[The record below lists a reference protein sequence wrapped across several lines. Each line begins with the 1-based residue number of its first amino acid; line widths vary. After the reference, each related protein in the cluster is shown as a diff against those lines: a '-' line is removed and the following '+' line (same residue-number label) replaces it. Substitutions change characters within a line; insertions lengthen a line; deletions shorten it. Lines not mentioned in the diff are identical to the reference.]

1 MSFYAYMR
9 LTQTSKIDKISP
21 NLNLMNKVNAMQFI
35 DLKTQSKRIETQ
47 LFARIKAVIE
57 HGGFIMGPEVQE
69 LEQVLATYVG
79 VEHALAVSSGTDALL
94 IALMALGVTAGDEVI
109 TTPFSFFATAEV
121 IALLGA
127 KPVFVDIHPD
137 TYNINP
143 ALIEAAITPK
153 TKAIMP
159 VSLYGQCA
167 DFDAINA
174 IAARH
179 NLPVIEDACQSFG
192 ATYKGKKSCGLTT
205 IGCTSFFPSK
215 PLGCFGDGGA
225 CFTNDADLA
234 ARMNEIRTHG
244 QAKRYHH
251 TSLGIN
257 GRLDTLQAAILL
269 EKMAIFPEEV
279 ELRHEIAERY
289 QRLLPVDVKKPTIE
303 AHNTSVYAQYTIEVE
318 NREAIQAALQEKG
331 IPTAVHYP
339 SGLHEQP
346 IFKTLYP
353 GEQRY
358 PITEHAARHVMSL
371 PMHPYLT
378 LEDQEKIC
386 AAVKACLSEREVVA

>member
-1 MSFYAYMR
+1 
-9 LTQTSKIDKISP
+9 LTHHAWIDNIATCQNTFIKD
-21 NLNLMNKVNAMQFI
+21 NLMQFI
-35 DLKTQSKRIETQ
+35 DLKTQTKRIEKE
-47 LFARIKAVIE
+47 LFARIKCVIE
-57 HGGFIMGPEVQE
+57 HGGFIMGPEVLE
-69 LEQVLATYVG
+69 LEQQLVQYVG
-79 VEHALAVSSGTDALL
+79 VKHALAVSSGTDALL
-94 IALMALGVTAGDEVI
+94 IALMALGVTAGDEII

-127 KPVFVDIHPD
+127 IPVFVDIEKN

-143 ALIEAAITPK
+143 SLIEAAITPK

-179 NLPVIEDACQSFG
+179 QLPVIEDAAQSFG
-192 ATYKGKKSCGLTT
+192 AIYKGKRSGALST

-225 CFTNDADLA
+225 CFTDDEALA
-234 ARMNEIRTHG
+234 ARMNEIRIHG

-269 EKMAIFPEEV
+269 EKLVIFPEEIT
-279 ELRHEIAERY
+279 LREEVAARY
-289 QRLLPVDVKKPTIE
+289 QQMLPAEVKKPIIQ
-303 AHNTSVYAQYTIEVE
+303 AGNNSVYAQYTIEVQH
-318 NREAIQAALQEKG
+318 RDAMQAALQEKG

-339 SGLHEQP
+339 AGLHEQP
-346 IFKTLYP
+346 IFKALYP
-353 GEQRY
+353 GVQHF
-358 PITEHAARHVMSL
+358 PNTEYAARHVMSL
-371 PMHPYLT
+371 PMHPYLSVN
-378 LEDQEKIC
+378 DQEKIC
-386 AAVKACLSEREVVA
+386 DAVKAFLKEGIAIS